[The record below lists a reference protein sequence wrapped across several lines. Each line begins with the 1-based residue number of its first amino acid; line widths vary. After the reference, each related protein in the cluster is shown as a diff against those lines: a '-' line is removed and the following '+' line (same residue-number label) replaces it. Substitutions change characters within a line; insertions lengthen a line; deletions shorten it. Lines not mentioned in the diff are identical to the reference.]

1 MYVSGIKD
9 DIDEADLQ
17 EYFVQ
22 FGNVEE
28 VEIMTEKS
36 TGKKRGFAFI
46 TYDDYD
52 PVDKVVCKY
61 GEMELILMLFRTSGF
76 YDIRLFS

>member
-1 MYVSGIKD
+1 VSGIKD

-17 EYFVQ
+17 EYFTQ

-28 VEIMTEKS
+28 VEIITDKA
-36 TGKKRGFAFI
+36 TGKKRGFAFV

-52 PVDKVVCKY
+52 PVDRVVCK
-61 GEMELILMLFRTSGF
+61 LV
-76 YDIRLFS
+76 

>member
-1 MYVSGIKD
+1 MSGIKD

-17 EYFVQ
+17 EYFTQ

-28 VEIMTEKS
+28 VEIITDKA
-36 TGKKRGFAFI
+36 TGKKRGFAFV

-52 PVDKVVCKY
+52 PVDRVVCK
-61 GEMELILMLFRTSGF
+61 LV
-76 YDIRLFS
+76 